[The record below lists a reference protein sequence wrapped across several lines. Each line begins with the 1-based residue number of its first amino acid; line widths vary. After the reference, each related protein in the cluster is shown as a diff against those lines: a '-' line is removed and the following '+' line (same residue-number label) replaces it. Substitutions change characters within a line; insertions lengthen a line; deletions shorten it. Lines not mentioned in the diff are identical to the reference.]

1 MKKIILYGCGPAS
14 VEIRRNI
21 EFFIGKTYEIIGCVD
36 GKYDH
41 DALDNKNYFR
51 LDELCD
57 LKYDFILLCSKREST
72 LEKMLNWLIER
83 GVDRKKILVP
93 LLFMDKSNE
102 RSRFDL
108 ISEISNCYSGEPN
121 LIFGMSYSYTDLI
134 QKNLKIPFYRCCCH
148 GMDLYYSFAVYK
160 YMFAKKLVEKVNIV
174 VFNVCV

>member
-1 MKKIILYGCGPAS
+1 M
-14 VEIRRNI
+14 
-21 EFFIGKTYEIIGCVD
+21 
-36 GKYDH
+36 
-41 DALDNKNYFR
+41 DNKNYFR
-51 LDELCD
+51 LDELCN

-174 VFNVCV
+174 VLMFAYDHFHYDMSRSLLQYKSGNIFSLWGLDDWHNSEFL